1 MATYTEAQF
10 IELYHE
16 YAPKIYK
23 YCYFRVNSKEDAED
37 LASRVFIKTWDYIVA
52 GERVDNMRAFLYRVA
67 HNQVVDFYKTSKKD
81 REVSIHN
88 FEDDEVDIPDESTFV
103 EDIDMKMTISGIQ
116 SKLDTLHEAYRELIV
131 LRYVNDLSIQ
141 EIASITGLTENNVS
155 VKLHRAVESLKKL
168 VQTT

>member
-1 MATYTEAQF
+1 M
-10 IELYHE
+10 
-16 YAPKIYK
+16 
-23 YCYFRVNSKEDAED
+23 
-37 LASRVFIKTWDYIVA
+37 
-52 GERVDNMRAFLYRVA
+52 
-67 HNQVVDFYKTSKKD
+67 
-81 REVSIHN
+81 SIHN